1 MILNEEILIEAIC
14 NNLIEEY
21 DYDEEPMKIKQDI
34 DYLHDLCLEI
44 TISGLNV
51 EENDIMYG
59 EMLSIINSDG
69 DKIGAVIDEF
79 IDEEFT
85 SYYGDPAFAS
95 ASDYWRY
102 ILG

>member
-14 NNLIEEY
+14 DNLIEEC
-21 DYDEEPMKIKQDI
+21 DYEKPIKINGDI
-34 DYLHDLCLEI
+34 DYLHDLSLQI
-44 TISGLNV
+44 TIGGLNV

-59 EMLSIINSDG
+59 EMLAIINENG
-69 DKIGAVIDEF
+69 DEIGESIDYF

-95 ASDYWRY
+95 ARDYWGY